1 MYQFLLNKPTRRSL
15 KIVTMKS
22 FVLAGVLA
30 ISTLSIASAK
40 TYEITLASPTKAG
53 NLQLKPG
60 QYRLKVDGSNATF
73 TNVENGKSETSP
85 VKVVATDK
93 KFDTT
98 TVDASKEGDTSTI
111 KDIELGGSKTKL
123 EF

>member
-1 MYQFLLNKPTRRSL
+1 M
-15 KIVTMKS
+15 
-22 FVLAGVLA
+22 AGVLA
-30 ISTLSIASAK
+30 ISTLSLASAK
-40 TYEITLASPTKAG
+40 TYEITLAAPTKAG

-60 QYRLKVDGSNATF
+60 QYLLKVNGTNATF
-73 TNVENGKSETSP
+73 VNIEGGKNQTTT
-85 VKVVATDK
+85 VKVVPTDK

-98 TVDASKEGDTSTI
+98 IVDASKEGDTSVI